1 MTQPVWTAT
10 KTKNNYLSSKYH
22 SLVGRRGKKRAL
34 IAVGHKVLIMAY
46 HILKTGIPYKE
57 HGKDYLN
64 LRRKDKIVKNHVKR
78 LRDLGYTIELKEAAA

>member
-1 MTQPVWTAT
+1 
-10 KTKNNYLSSKYH
+10 
-22 SLVGRRGKKRAL
+22 
-34 IAVGHKVLIMAY
+34 
-46 HILKTGIPYKE
+46 LKTGISYKE

>member
-1 MTQPVWTAT
+1 
-10 KTKNNYLSSKYH
+10 
-22 SLVGRRGKKRAL
+22 
-34 IAVGHKVLIMAY
+34 
-46 HILKTGIPYKE
+46 LKTGIPYKE